1 MKQFRAYIILFG
13 IMEESQETDDADGSC
28 HNFDSSGHGL
38 KLAFHAFITILRE
51 REREGGREGG
61 REVWLCFLK
70 YICADALL

>member
-38 KLAFHAFITILRE
+38 KLTFHAFITILRE
-51 REREGGREGG
+51 RERERL
-61 REVWLCFLK
+61 VWLCFLK